1 MNEGLAPLWEELLPG
16 GAHWSGV
23 IRRGICLR
31 LTAQAADA
39 NVAALFYRSEQPLE
53 RYNMADTLKAQ
64 HTASLTAGHVCYS
77 DMGRILV
84 AITADTCGWH
94 DPLCG
99 LTQKEQ
105 IDTQYGPSSYQL
117 QRNARHV
124 SGHEAM
130 LVELGK
136 HGLGERDL
144 VPNINFFS
152 KVSVGENGCLAL
164 ARNHCRANDY
174 IDLRF
179 ELDTIAVFHAG
190 PHPLATG
197 TTYSPASVLLQ
208 ARRAPIAPPDD
219 PCRMSCP
226 ENTRGYANTERAWAS

>member
-1 MNEGLAPLWEELLPG
+1 MNEGLAESLWEELLPG

-31 LTAQAADA
+31 LTTQAADA

-53 RYNMADTLKAQ
+53 RYNLADTLKAQ

-99 LTQKEQ
+99 LTRAEQ
-105 IDTQYGPSSYQL
+105 INKQYGPTSYQSH
-117 QRNARHV
+117 RNERFV

-144 VPNINFFS
+144 VSNINFFS
-152 KVSVGENGCLAL
+152 KVSVDEKGSLSL
-164 ARNHCRANDY
+164 ARNHCQVNDY

-179 ELDTIAVFHAG
+179 EMDTIVLLHAG
-190 PHPLATG
+190 PHPLASG
-197 TTYSPASVLLQ
+197 SIYAPASILLQ
-208 ARRAPIAPPDD
+208 ARRSAPVAADD
-219 PCRMSCP
+219 PCRLSCP
-226 ENTRGYANTERAWAS
+226 ENSRGYINTERVWA